1 MRSLPLLPGC
11 ILHNSSLN
19 DLSYER
25 GRQGL
30 VVRKTNHAFR
40 QIIPSQLLFERFN
53 NGWAHGSESTM
64 LGESC
69 KTHQQPLIFVGWY
82 AIANRFY
89 GFRGHS
95 RKNRPADLLQG
106 ASGWLRDARPR
117 YSSTSR
123 ATGPAFPAGT
133 RSSGPF
139 FFIRNG
145 RVPFS
150 ESSCPFPRSA
160 LSLSSSRA
168 LPTGADRPEIELCL
182 SMLIHYPARS

>member
-106 ASGWLRDARPR
+106 ASGWLRDARQVFIHVPR
-117 YSSTSR
+117 YR
-123 ATGPAFPAGT
+123 AG
-133 RSSGPF
+133 
-139 FFIRNG
+139 
-145 RVPFS
+145 
-150 ESSCPFPRSA
+150 FPRRNTLVWALLLYPQRACPLQRVFLSFSA
-160 LSLSSSRA
+160 IRA
-168 LPTGADRPEIELCL
+168 FTIFFTSAADRG
-182 SMLIHYPARS
+182 